1 MPAMQAQLL
10 GFVGR
15 QPLLPAYL
23 QPVPLQTRSLPCSP
37 PATSFL
43 PSIMGACSSHQA
55 VHANV
60 PEPQPGT
67 QAGKGG
73 SPYLRRPGGAAATPG
88 VNAHLTAAQ
97 HSTATLNGGEPA
109 VCVPTNEV
117 LPLPVLSSLLSGEAG
132 PRLS

>member
-15 QPLLPAYL
+15 QPSLLPAYL

-37 PATSFL
+37 PVTSFL

-60 PEPQPGT
+60 SEPQPGD
-67 QAGKGG
+67 QPGKGG
-73 SPYLRRPGGAAATPG
+73 SPYLRKPGGAAAAPG
-88 VNAHLTAAQ
+88 LDAHLTAAQ

-109 VCVPTNEV
+109 ACVPPNKV
-117 LPLPVLSSLLSGEAG
+117 LPLLPSAVCCL
-132 PRLS
+132 